1 MKLWFRMLY
10 YFIATWF
17 RAKIENLT
25 DTSKLTF
32 RVWPTDL
39 DISFHMNN
47 GRYLTIMDFGRLD
60 LMVRTPL
67 WRQGLK
73 NKWTPVVSNTI
84 VRFRRELRCFD
95 PFVLETRIVDWSD
108 IDAVFEHRIL
118 FTKGPRKDQVA
129 AYALVRA
136 GLYDRAKKAYVP
148 VETLMSLTNTYPP
161 EKPNLEEVKKFS
173 LAEEML
179 FSSSRVKE
187 K

>member
-17 RAKIENLT
+17 RPNIENLL
-25 DTSKLTF
+25 DTSELTF

-39 DISFHMNN
+39 DISLHMNN
-47 GRYLTIMDFGRLD
+47 GRYMTIMDFGRLD
-60 LMVRTPL
+60 LMVRSPL
-67 WRQGLK
+67 WREALQ

-84 VRFRRELRCFD
+84 VRFRRELRCFE

-118 FTKGPRKDQVA
+118 FAKGPLKDQVA

-148 VETLMSLTNTYPP
+148 VETLMDLTNTHPT
-161 EKPNLEEVKKFS
+161 EKPNLEEVKKFAQ
-173 LAEEML
+173 AEEML

>member
-10 YFIATWF
+10 YLITSKF
-17 RAKIENLT
+17 RPNIENLL
-25 DTSKLTF
+25 DTSELTF

-39 DISFHMNN
+39 DISLHMNN

-60 LMVRTPL
+60 LMVRSPL
-67 WRQGLK
+67 WRQALK

-84 VRFRRELRCFD
+84 VRFRRELRCFQ
-95 PFVLETRIVDWSD
+95 PFILETRIVDWTD

-118 FTKGPRKDQVA
+118 FAKGPRKDQVA

-148 VETLMSLTNTYPP
+148 VETLMELTNTYPS
-161 EKPNLEEVKKFS
+161 EKPNLDEVKKFAH
-173 LAEEML
+173 AEEML